1 DAELKD
7 TPADDSADPEAQEA
21 AAVTAAGDDSPAFR
35 IRRDMD
41 GSRHADAASDF
52 PAEEMTQPVE
62 DSAPELFPDE
72 DQPAASTND
81 TARIDKGFIPDTA
94 DPQPAQLRPASGSQ
108 ARTSGVQAPL
118 ALPDNNPSALPDY
131 RIRSDITK
139 IT

>member
-1 DAELKD
+1 
-7 TPADDSADPEAQEA
+7 
-21 AAVTAAGDDSPAFR
+21 FR

-41 GSRHADAASDF
+41 GSRHADAEFDF
-52 PAEEMTQPVE
+52 PAEEMNQPVE

-108 ARTSGVQAPL
+108 ARTSGVQAQL
-118 ALPDNNPSALPDY
+118 ALPDNTPSALPDY

-139 IT
+139 ITRGNSKLRQVALPFDDGPHPEYTGQILTIL